1 MKWTLQIDGQAP
13 TTHNTIK
20 SSDDLNVRYTTPND
34 IPVPLREQFQ
44 RMHAKGMPAS
54 EIARYFEIPELWVR
68 LFIEWPAGNS

>member
-1 MKWTLQIDGQAP
+1 MDITP
-13 TTHNTIK
+13 IK
-20 SSDDLNVRYTTPND
+20 EPITYTTPND